1 LRFVSGIGTRL
12 NYSTDFVA
20 QATIRSP
27 MKYIHPAAIL
37 CFLLALAFYLA
48 AWGLAAGALFVVGAV
63 FELFAWMVALGG
75 DHGDE

>member
-1 LRFVSGIGTRL
+1 
-12 NYSTDFVA
+12 
-20 QATIRSP
+20 

-63 FELFAWMVALGG
+63 FELFAWTVAPGG